1 MKPSLQFSVL
11 AASLALASLA
21 HAQTSGSI
29 LSNPFGAAP
38 KAAAVTLSK
47 TQARTA
53 LSASAVAKADRAH
66 LERLLDSESNEFIVV
81 FKDEAPAR
89 VAISSNHAE
98 RLSMQQSAYQ
108 ATRKRVRAELNST
121 DIEFNHEY
129 KAMPWAYV
137 RVNSRAA
144 LVKLINHADVRLVV
158 ENIKMNLNLAQSLPA
173 IQQPEALVTG
183 RAGAGTT
190 VVVLD
195 GGADISQPAF
205 GCSSPGV
212 PANCRIAAAIPIATS
227 NFKTTPHGTNV
238 AGIVAGVANGARIAS
253 VDISINETQINLDSA
268 ARGMDWAIVNRDQYN
283 IVAANM
289 SFGISQKF
297 TDTCGA
303 GQLGGTGPAAAFVDA
318 FARLRAAR
326 IAPVVAAGNDAY
338 TNGVAF
344 PACVAGAV
352 VVGAIYDSNIPGGQ
366 AYGSCTDAT
375 RNANAVTC
383 FSNSSNMVTLL
394 APGANIT
401 AGGWTMA
408 GTSQA
413 APHVA
418 GALAVLRGAN
428 AAPTDSVQD
437 GVNRLLAFGP
447 VVTDPRNGVSKPRL
461 NLFGALNGLVPNPT
475 YRLVT
480 QQVYLGYFGRP
491 ADPNGLYWFADGLKN
506 AGAPSNIVDL
516 EKAYST
522 NPTVKG
528 LIDSFGNSA
537 ESNALYGGDNTAFVS
552 AIYRNLFN
560 RQPDAGGL
568 AFWVNAI
575 NNGSLSRGAAAL
587 SIMAGGMPNADGVT
601 VNKKAEVAVNFTKSL
616 DLAPEINAYSNA
628 TAAAKA
634 RAMLTQVGSSTDV
647 AAFQSVVD
655 ATIARIVNGQ

>member
-29 LSNPFGAAP
+29 LSNPFGAAS

-89 VAISSNHAE
+89 AAVSSNHAE
-98 RLSMQQSAYQ
+98 RLSMQSSAYQ
-108 ATRKRVRAELNST
+108 ATRKRVRAELNSS

-129 KAMPWAYV
+129 KAMPWAFV
-137 RVNSRAA
+137 RVASRAA
-144 LVKLINHADVRLVV
+144 LVKLINHADVKLVV
-158 ENIKMNLNLAQSLPA
+158 ENITMQLNLEQSLPA
-173 IQQPEALVTG
+173 IQQPEAATAG
-183 RAGAGTT
+183 RGGAGTT
-190 VVVLD
+190 VVTLD
-195 GGADISQPAF
+195 GGVDISQPAF
-205 GCSSPGV
+205 GGCTSPGV
-212 PANCRIAAAIPIATS
+212 PARCRIAATIPMGTG
-227 NFKTTPHGTNV
+227 NFKVHQHGSNV
-238 AGIVAGVANGARIAS
+238 AGIIVGVAGGARVAS
-253 VDISINETQINLDSA
+253 IDVVNSSGGVSLEA
-268 ARGMDWAIVNRDQYN
+268 AASGIDWALVNRDAYN

-289 SFGISQKF
+289 SFGGRKATSA
-297 TDTCGA
+297 CGA
-303 GQLGGTGPAAAFVDA
+303 GQTGSGAEAALVDA
-318 FARLRAAR
+318 FTRLRNAR
-326 IAPVVAAGNDAY
+326 IAPVVAAGNNNY
-338 TNGVAF
+338 TDGVSF
-344 PACVAGAV
+344 PACVPGAV
-352 VVGAIYDSNIPGGQ
+352 AVGAIYDSNLPGGVN
-366 AYGSCTDAT
+366 YGICTDAA
-375 RNANAVTC
+375 RNANTVAC
-383 FSNSSNMVTLL
+383 FSNSSNLVTLL
-394 APGANIT
+394 APGVGIA
-401 AGGWTMA
+401 AGGWTMD

-413 APHVA
+413 TPHVA

-437 GVNRLLAFGP
+437 GVNRLLASGP
-447 VVTDPRNGVSKPRL
+447 IVTDPRNGVSKPRL

-568 AFWVNAI
+568 AFWVNVI

-616 DLAPEINAYSNA
+616 DLAPEIGAYSNDA
-628 TAAAKA
+628 AAAKA
-634 RAMLTQVGSSTDV
+634 RAMLAQVGSSTDV

>member
-1 MKPSLQFSVL
+1 MKPSIQFSLL
-11 AASLALASLA
+11 AASLAVASLA
-21 HAQTSGSI
+21 QAQSSGTI
-29 LSNPFGAAP
+29 LSSPFGAAP
-38 KAAAVTLSK
+38 KAAAATVSK
-47 TQARTA
+47 TQARAA
-53 LSASAVAKADRAH
+53 LSATAVAKADRAH
-66 LERLLDSESNEFIVV
+66 LDRLLDSETNEFIVV

-89 VAISSNHAE
+89 VAVSGNHAE

-121 DIEFNHEY
+121 DIEFSHEY

-137 RVNSRAA
+137 RVSSRAA

-195 GGADISQPAF
+195 GGADISQAAF

-212 PANCRIAAAIPIATS
+212 PASCRIAAAIPIATG
-227 NFKTTPHGTNV
+227 NFKVTPHGTNV
-238 AGIVAGVANGARIAS
+238 AAIVTGVANGARVAS
-253 VDISINETQINLDSA
+253 VDISINDTQINLDSA

-289 SFGISQKF
+289 SFGVSQRF
-297 TDTCGA
+297 TDTCGV
-303 GQLGGTGPAAAFVDA
+303 GQLGTGPAAAFVDA

-338 TNGVAF
+338 TNGVGF
-344 PACVAGAV
+344 PACVSGAV

-366 AYGSCTDAT
+366 AYSSCTDAT
-375 RNANAVTC
+375 RNANAVAC
-383 FSNSSNMVTLL
+383 FSNSSNLVSLF

-401 AGGWTMA
+401 AGGVTMA

-437 GVNRLLAFGP
+437 GLNRLLAFGP
-447 VVTDPRNGVSKPRL
+447 IVTDPRNGVSKPRL
-461 NLFGALNGLVPNPT
+461 NLFGALNGLAPDSS

-506 AGAPSNIVDL
+506 AGAPTTIVELERAYATNATVRGLVENFSN
-516 EKAYST
+516 S
-522 NPTVKG
+522 P
-528 LIDSFGNSA
+528 
-537 ESNALYGGDNTAFVS
+537 ESNALYGGDNTAFVT

-560 RQPDAGGL
+560 RLPDPGGL

-575 NNGSLSRGAAAL
+575 NNGSLTRGKAAL
-587 SIMAGGMPNADGVT
+587 SIMSGGMPNADGVT
-601 VNKKAEVAVNFTKSL
+601 VTKKSEVAVNFTKSL
-616 DLAPEINAYSNA
+616 DLAPEIGAYSNA
-628 TAAAKA
+628 NATAKA
-634 RAMLTQVGSSTDV
+634 RAMLNQVTGATDV
-647 AAFQSVVD
+647 AAFQSVID
-655 ATIARIVNGQ
+655 ATIAQIVSGQ